1 MKNLKVGQRLAL
13 AFVLIGLVMALS
25 GGFAGLQIWELRVE
39 LESIAARALPNTV
52 IAGKFTVSLL
62 DTTRMTRGI
71 LLADDPAMVQQEIQA
86 AKRTFK
92 DRAEYLALLDQSVK
106 AQAARAQL
114 EKVKAARLVYN
125 PIAEQFLE
133 LAQSGQRARA
143 KDLLYAQ
150 LRPAQLA
157 YAEALERLVEV
168 QSKVA
173 ADAAASSIADAER
186 SLLWLV
192 GVGAGALLML
202 VGIAWLAT
210 RSIVLPLR
218 QAVAI
223 SDQIAGGD
231 LRATVQVDR
240 GDELG
245 ALLRSLAGMRSSLAA
260 LVRQI
265 QGDARDLGSASSE
278 LAVSAEQ
285 VAAATNSQSEAAAS
299 MAASVEELTVSVHHI
314 ADNAQV
320 AADKTAQSTQLS
332 NAGLLVVENA
342 GTEMTGIADGI
353 RRSADLV
360 SLLQAQSREISS
372 IADVIKQIA
381 EQTNLLALNAAI
393 EAARAGEDG
402 RGFAVVADAVREL
415 AERTSRSTAEI
426 AATIEKV
433 QASTDKVSGEMEQS
447 VMRATTGLD
456 LSQEAGR
463 TMNRLSA
470 SADEVL
476 VAVREISLSL
486 KEQGQAS
493 NDIARHVENI
503 AQMAQ
508 ENSSAVDQTR
518 ESARTLQHLAG
529 NLQTSV
535 QRFSL

>member
-1 MKNLKVGQRLAL
+1 MKKLKVGQRLAL
-13 AFVLIGLVMALS
+13 AFVLIGMVMALS
-25 GGFAGLQIWELRVE
+25 GGFAGKQIWDLKTELD
-39 LESIAARALPNTV
+39 SIAVRALPNTV
-52 IAGKFTVSLL
+52 VAGKFTVSLL

-71 LLADDPAMVQQEIQA
+71 LLADDPAMVRQEIQA
-86 AKRTFK
+86 ARKTFK
-92 DRAEYLALLDQSVK
+92 DRVEYLALLDQHVK
-106 AQAARAQL
+106 APAARAQL

-125 PIAEQFLE
+125 PVAEQFLE
-133 LAQSGQRARA
+133 LAEGGQKARA
-143 KDLLYAQ
+143 KELLYGQ

-157 YAEALERLVEV
+157 YAGALEGLVEV

-173 ADAAASSIADAER
+173 ADAAATAIADAER
-186 SLLWLV
+186 SLVWLF
-192 GVGAGALLML
+192 GVGIAAVLML

-210 RSIVLPLR
+210 RSIVLPLI

-231 LRATVQVDR
+231 LRVTVQVDR

-245 ALLRSLAGMRSSLAA
+245 ALLRSLAGMQSNLAA

-332 NAGLLVVENA
+332 NAGLAVVENA
-342 GTEMTGIADGI
+342 GAEMTGIADGI

-360 SLLQAQSREISS
+360 STLQTQSREISS

-393 EAARAGEDG
+393 EAARAGEEG

-415 AERTSRSTAEI
+415 AERTTRSTAEI

-433 QASTDKVSGEMEQS
+433 QASTDKVSGEMDQS

-518 ESARTLQHLAG
+518 ESARTLQDLAA

>member
-13 AFVLIGLVMALS
+13 AFTLIGLVMALS

-71 LLADDPAMVQQEIQA
+71 LLADDPAMVQQEVQT
-86 AKRTFK
+86 AKKTFK
-92 DRAEYLALLDQSVK
+92 DRAAYLALLDQNVK
-106 AQAARAQL
+106 APAARAQL

-133 LAQSGQRARA
+133 LAQGGQRARA

-173 ADAAASSIADAER
+173 ADAAATNIADAER

-202 VGIAWLAT
+202 VSIAWLAT
-210 RSIVLPLR
+210 RSIVLPLV

-245 ALLRSLAGMRSSLAA
+245 ALLRSLSGMQSNLAA
-260 LVRQI
+260 LVLQI

-285 VAAATNSQSEAAAS
+285 AAAATNSQSEAAAS

-360 SLLQAQSREISS
+360 SLLQTQSREISS

-415 AERTSRSTAEI
+415 AERTARSTAEI

>member
-13 AFVLIGLVMALS
+13 AFTLIGLVMALS

-71 LLADDPAMVQQEIQA
+71 LLADDPAMVQQEVQT
-86 AKRTFK
+86 AKKTFK
-92 DRAEYLALLDQSVK
+92 DRAAYLALLDQNVK
-106 AQAARAQL
+106 APAARAQL

-133 LAQSGQRARA
+133 LAQGGQRARA

-173 ADAAASSIADAER
+173 ADAAATNIADAER

-202 VGIAWLAT
+202 VSIAWLAT
-210 RSIVLPLR
+210 RSIVLPLV

-245 ALLRSLAGMRSSLAA
+245 ALLRSLSGMQSNLAA
-260 LVRQI
+260 LVLQI

-360 SLLQAQSREISS
+360 SLLQTQSREISS

-415 AERTSRSTAEI
+415 AERTARSTAEI